1 MKIVLGITGGYGAP
15 LTQLLIDALIDNHE
29 LLVVANQNGSK
40 AFKQECRLE
49 LYDFLRKRTGGVRLG
64 EDDLFSPIA
73 QQVLSADKMVILPCS
88 MGTVGSITMGMCD
101 SLITKAAD
109 NMLKTRKQLILGIGE
124 APMSA
129 VSLANLQKL
138 MLLGATV
145 YPLVPDYSLVTESVE
160 QLKASVIGRITDIL
174 SIK

>member
-1 MKIVLGITGGYGAP
+1 MKIVLGITGGHGAP
-15 LTQLLIDALIDNHE
+15 LTQMLIDALIDNHE

-49 LYDFLRKRTGGVRLG
+49 LYDFLRRRTGSVRFG
-64 EDDLFSPIA
+64 EDELFSPIA
-73 QQVLSADKMVILPCS
+73 QQVMAADKMVILPCS
-88 MGTVGSITMGMCD
+88 MGTVGCIATGMSD

-129 VSLANLQKL
+129 VSLGNLQKL
-138 MLLGATV
+138 AFLGATAC
-145 YPLVPDYSLVTESVE
+145 PLIPDYSLVAENVE
-160 QLKASVIGRITDIL
+160 PLKSSVIGRITDIL
-174 SIK
+174 GLK